1 MFDRRWRQIV
11 GMLLWLFVLL
21 MAGCG
26 SETGDRDRTAYI
38 PLTEALGSE
47 LLHVDAIT
55 VHYGDG
61 NRLSV
66 TDPVEI
72 QEIVSLLKE
81 ITLRTSTGTGVGFL
95 YRLELTEGETTVR
108 YASDGMV
115 NGTAYETAHEA
126 DDAARTLNKTIR
138 ELGRARIPGLFP
150 GVEEE

>member
-1 MFDRRWRQIV
+1 
-11 GMLLWLFVLL
+11 

-26 SETGDRDRTAYI
+26 SETGDRTV
-38 PLTEALGSE
+38 EALGSE

-81 ITLRTSTGTGVGFL
+81 NNAEKINGDGRRICISVGVDGGRDDSSICERWDGERNGLR
-95 YRLELTEGETTVR
+95 
-108 YASDGMV
+108 DG
-115 NGTAYETAHEA
+115 
-126 DDAARTLNKTIR
+126 
-138 ELGRARIPGLFP
+138 P
-150 GVEEE
+150 

>member
-1 MFDRRWRQIV
+1 
-11 GMLLWLFVLL
+11 

-26 SETGDRDRTAYI
+26 SETGDRTAYI

-55 VHYGDG
+55 VHYLDG

-81 ITLRTSTGTGVGFL
+81 ITLRTSTETGVGFL

-126 DDAARTLNKTIR
+126 GDAARTLNKTIV
-138 ELGRARIPGLFP
+138 ELARIPGLLP
-150 GVEEE
+150 GVEVE